1 MRRTFSAFST
11 VSAACAALVAGLAL
25 LSAAT
30 VAAMLTSVALAGPAA
45 AVTDAR
51 FKAALK
57 RVDPSARLQQICD
70 YAAMKRI
77 GQDHNPFR
85 PDRAMI
91 DSIAPI
97 SIRGNTA
104 RGAGGAFR
112 SKGEWY
118 QFSFT
123 CTTSPDR
130 LEIVSFDYKIGD
142 KIPENRWEAYGLYR

>member
-1 MRRTFSAFST
+1 MQRSVLAAGAVST
-11 VSAACAALVAGLAL
+11 ITLATLPAAILGLILAW
-25 LSAAT
+25 S
-30 VAAMLTSVALAGPAA
+30 SFAGPAA
-45 AVTDAR
+45 AATDAR

-70 YAAMKRI
+70 YAAVKHI
-77 GQDHNPFR
+77 GQDNNPYR

-91 DSIAPI
+91 DSIAPVGI
-97 SIRGNTA
+97 NGNTA

-123 CTTSPDR
+123 CTTSADR
-130 LEIVSFDYKIGD
+130 MEIVSFDYKIGD
-142 KIPENRWEAYGLYR
+142 KIPQDRWDAYGLYR